1 MSVIPVDPEQL
12 SKFIDKSKIFDTT
25 RQLMIGYLTNWY
37 NDDAETFVENMWAD
51 LSTVLEHYQFRN
63 EFVSITKNFNF
74 DPPMDTVSCTI
85 CITDEEHESLGRG
98 KLLISLQFDKSVC
111 NNQISLLL
119 QNVFVWL
126 LMRSGAFFARSH
138 QPNKAV
144 VDFNVLV
151 SLTVYDGSF
160 SNFRSCIH
168 KRLSKVW
175 K

>member
-74 DPPMDTVSCTI
+74 DPPMDTVSCI
-85 CITDEEHESLGRG
+85 IYITDEE
-98 KLLISLQFDKSVC
+98 DDC
-111 NNQISLLL
+111 C
-119 QNVFVWL
+119 
-126 LMRSGAFFARSH
+126 ARY
-138 QPNKAV
+138 KAV
-144 VDFNVLV
+144 FDYQLNVIDN
-151 SLTVYDGSF
+151 TMEA
-160 SNFRSCIH
+160 
-168 KRLSKVW
+168 
-175 K
+175 

>member
-63 EFVSITKNFNF
+63 KFVSITKNFNF

-85 CITDEEHESLGRG
+85 CITDEEGDSCARYNAIFDFQLNAIDDYMRG
-98 KLLISLQFDKSVC
+98 
-111 NNQISLLL
+111 
-119 QNVFVWL
+119 
-126 LMRSGAFFARSH
+126 
-138 QPNKAV
+138 
-144 VDFNVLV
+144 
-151 SLTVYDGSF
+151 
-160 SNFRSCIH
+160 
-168 KRLSKVW
+168 
-175 K
+175 